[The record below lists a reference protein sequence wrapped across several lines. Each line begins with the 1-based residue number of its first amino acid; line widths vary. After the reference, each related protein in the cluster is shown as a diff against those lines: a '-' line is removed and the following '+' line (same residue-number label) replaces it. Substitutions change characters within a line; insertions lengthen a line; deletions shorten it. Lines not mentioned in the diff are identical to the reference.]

1 MCQSIELQGW
11 VPFLQVVW
19 LTSFK
24 RTDKFKTALSCC
36 HETWKWFSQGECE
49 SSEHYPVI
57 WASAPVLS
65 VAKCIKAD
73 GTSKCFWTQAESIEP
88 YLMEQTW
95 FMKRPKLK
103 LYKYIIGRAL
113 QLKAVAMVPPNG
125 SIWQYKPVFGQKF
138 QMKKP
143 PTTCNFTNA
152 DLDILK
158 KISVKIDLQQCNYP
172 DKSGLKIPGLNS
184 R

>member
-1 MCQSIELQGW
+1 
-11 VPFLQVVW
+11 
-19 LTSFK
+19 
-24 RTDKFKTALSCC
+24 
-36 HETWKWFSQGECE
+36 
-49 SSEHYPVI
+49 
-57 WASAPVLS
+57 
-65 VAKCIKAD
+65 
-73 GTSKCFWTQAESIEP
+73 
-88 YLMEQTW
+88 
-95 FMKRPKLK
+95 MKRPKLK

-125 SIWQYKPVFGQKF
+125 SIWQYKPVLSQKF